1 MRVVCLLPLPPPATG
16 QSVVTATFLDGL
28 ARVAEVDVVD
38 TADRVHVWR
47 RAGTLPPA
55 RAAAWLGRLRAF
67 ARALRRRPDV
77 VYLTPASSVLGFARD
92 VAALALVPRGVRIVA
107 HAHMGDFGGLFAR
120 RGVGALARRTAR
132 RYELILVPSDFSAVW
147 IRRTLPDAR
156 VEVIPNPV
164 SPELRFSED
173 DEAAARAAR
182 QGRAPNVLF
191 LSNMIPAK
199 GYVPLAHALSTLAA
213 RGRDFTATFAGS
225 WACLEDRDAFATL
238 IETLGIADRST
249 ITGAVPHD
257 ALRPVLAAA
266 DVLAFPSAMP
276 ESFGM
281 GMLEAMGAGA
291 AVVASDHA
299 AAPEIVRDGLD
310 GRLVPPGDAAA
321 LVEALDDAL
330 ANRDR
335 YGRSAAARVRAAF
348 APEPLVAA
356 FVAALTG
363 DSTAADAPAGL
374 SSGQNACLS
383 SCPPP
388 SARSSRRTAP

>member
-16 QSVVTATFLDGL
+16 QSIVTRTFLDGL
-28 ARVAEVDVVD
+28 ARVADVHVVD

-47 RAGTLPPA
+47 RSRTFPPA

-67 ARALRRRPDV
+67 RRALRPRPDV
-77 VYLTPASSVLGFARD
+77 VYLTPASSVLGFVRD

-132 RYELILVPSDFSAVW
+132 RYERILVPSAFAAAWV
-147 IRRTLPDAR
+147 RRTLPGAR
-156 VEVIPNPV
+156 VEILPNPV
-164 SPELRFSED
+164 APALRFSADE
-173 DEAAARAAR
+173 EAAARAAR

-199 GYVPLAHALSTLAA
+199 GYVPLAHALATLAA
-213 RGRDFTATFAGS
+213 RGLDFTATFAGA
-225 WACLEDRDAFATL
+225 WASDHDRDAFAGL
-238 IETLGIADRST
+238 LVSLGLADRAT
-249 ITGAVPHD
+249 IAGAVPHAD
-257 ALRPVLAAA
+257 LRPALAAA

-291 AVVASDHA
+291 AVVATDHA

-310 GRLVPPGDAAA
+310 GRLIPPGDPAA

-330 ANRDR
+330 AYRDR
-335 YGRSAAARVRAAF
+335 YGRSAAAHARAAL

-363 DSTAADAPAGL
+363 DSIPAEAPAGL
-374 SSGQNACLS
+374 SSGQ
-383 SCPPP
+383 P
-388 SARSSRRTAP
+388 ARP